1 MNDRDTKWL
10 GFFSWDTETESEHD
24 QRILENR
31 LVQSISEYRKKELEN
46 IHLSENFNERLKAQL
61 SMTESESYNE
71 TLMEKILYAAGKR
84 SFRYSIGIASMAAVC
99 IMLSF
104 SFYRDFNSSENFLEK
119 RLADL
124 ETDYVDDEEELQL
137 LSQVRKNPGNIIL
150 LQKLEEHYV
159 NQGNTDMASRI
170 HYKLEN
176 ISK

>member
-1 MNDRDTKWL
+1 
-10 GFFSWDTETESEHD
+10 
-24 QRILENR
+24 
-31 LVQSISEYRKKELEN
+31 
-46 IHLSENFNERLKAQL
+46 
-61 SMTESESYNE
+61 
-71 TLMEKILYAAGKR
+71 
-84 SFRYSIGIASMAAVC
+84 
-99 IMLSF
+99 
-104 SFYRDFNSSENFLEK
+104 